1 VNTHGA
7 LRGLIVDWG
16 GVLTTDIGSAVGQWA
31 AADGIDLDDYQALMG
46 QWFGD
51 AVALEARLNPV
62 HALERGELSGPDFE
76 RRLAE
81 GLAERAGRPIQT
93 QGLLDRMFA
102 YFEHAPDMTG
112 LVLRARHAG
121 LRTALLSNSWGNSY
135 PRDGWA
141 ELFDVVVISGEVGMR
156 KPEPEIF
163 AHTLDLIGLAAHECV
178 FVDDLA
184 PNVAAA
190 VELGLVGVR
199 HRSYDETA
207 TELEAL
213 FGLPLRD

>member
-1 VNTHGA
+1 
-7 LRGLIVDWG
+7 
-16 GVLTTDIGSAVGQWA
+16 
-31 AADGIDLDDYQALMG
+31 MG
-46 QWFGD
+46 EWFGD

-62 HALERGELSGPDFE
+62 DALERGELSGPDFE

-81 GLAERAGRPIQT
+81 GLSERAGRAIGT
-93 QGLLDRMFA
+93 EGLLDRMFA
-102 YFEHAPDMTG
+102 YFE
-112 LVLRARHAG
+112 LRPGHDRAG
-121 LRTALLSNSWGNSY
+121 AAGPPRGPAHRAALELWGNSY
-135 PRDGWA
+135 PRDGWD

-163 AHTLDLIGLAAHECV
+163 THTLDLIGLAAAECV

-184 PNVAAA
+184 HNVAAA
-190 VELGLVGVR
+190 VELGFVGVR

-213 FGLPLRD
+213 FGLPLRA